1 MAGGSAPLKDHTE
14 TQPGELHKYPTP
26 TVDFLIIKKQ
36 PLTTLPTY
44 IALNTPDMSAIK
56 CFVSVLAAVSSVT
69 LAAPA
74 VQSDKACTDTI
85 CAPASC
91 QGLPP
96 MAADGSNMD
105 EVMGA
110 CFAIP
115 ENTAP
120 SKTTGNN
127 TFLGP
132 MRHQPACGVD
142 FAYLRFG
149 QQAGDEPPLVM
160 IQGSAS
166 TMAEWTTLLLWQLAQ
181 TREVIVFDNQGTGFS
196 VDNTNKTLSI
206 RGMAKSTL
214 CLLRSLNI
222 THADVFGFSM
232 GGQIAIAMTTLAGQ
246 GKFRDIT
253 LRKVISSAGDAGSN
267 NTIPPSQEFLDTVSA
282 GNMTAEEIQSAY
294 LLFFFPAALAPA
306 TRSCLV
312 CQYAV
317 GISRFPF
324 EEPAVTAAAS
334 TAQTAAE
341 IAWLESSAVWDA
353 VANAT
358 TPLLLLTGSADAIV
372 PPQNQQNLAS
382 QYARGNGNLVMVSGW
397 PSAGHG
403 VQYTYMDSVIA
414 QIDGFLLF

>member
-1 MAGGSAPLKDHTE
+1 
-14 TQPGELHKYPTP
+14 
-26 TVDFLIIKKQ
+26 
-36 PLTTLPTY
+36 
-44 IALNTPDMSAIK
+44 MSAVK
-56 CFVSVLAAVSSVT
+56 YFVFLAVSTSVT

-74 VQSDKACTDTI
+74 SAVSSDACTDPI

-91 QGLPP
+91 KGLPP
-96 MAADGSNMD
+96 MAADGSNMG

-115 ENTAP
+115 ANTAP
-120 SKTTGNN
+120 SSSAATNGND

-132 MRHQPACGVD
+132 MLHQPACGVD
-142 FAYLRFG
+142 FSYLRFG
-149 QQAGDEPPLVM
+149 QQAGNEPPLVL

-166 TMAEWTTLLLWQLAQ
+166 TMAEWTTPLLWQLAQ
-181 TREVIVFDNQGTGFS
+181 TREVIVFDNQGAGYS

-206 RGMAKSTL
+206 RGMAKNTL
-214 CLLRSLNI
+214 CLLSNLNI
-222 THADVFGFSM
+222 TRADVFGFSM
-232 GGQIAIAMTTLAGQ
+232 GGQIAIAMTTLAGK
-246 GKFRDIT
+246 GKYTDIT
-253 LRKVISSAGDAGSN
+253 LRKVISSAGDAGGN
-267 NTIPPSQEFLDTVSA
+267 NTIPPSQEFQDMVSS

-294 LLFFFPAALAPA
+294 LLFFFPATLAPA

-324 EEPAVTAAAS
+324 EEPAVTAAVSA
-334 TAQTAAE
+334 AQTNAE
-341 IAWLESSAVWDA
+341 VAWLESSAVWDA

-372 PPQNQQNLAS
+372 PAQNQVNLAS
-382 QYARGNGNLVMVSGW
+382 QYAQGNGNVVMVSEW

-403 VQYTYMDSVIA
+403 VQYTYMGSVIA
-414 QIDGFLLF
+414 QINGFLNSIG